1 MRIFRK
7 LTNQDLIEK
16 GRRKPSGERKEP
28 RTPYPAQP
36 SIEFRP
42 EHINSRE
49 ELGHKEI
56 DLIVGCKGSRAA
68 VLTIADRK
76 CREEMGFRIPD
87 KKAASVRAVFD
98 RLERKLGKRHQRER
112 EPPAAQIF
120 SEGYRLRKG
129 ITAADP
135 GGRGLAEPL
144 PAENLGLEMRGGL
157 FGAGVPAQLKL
168 CGGAPSTSLLMLS
181 PA

>member
-7 LTNQDLIEK
+7 LTNKDLIEK

-28 RTPYPAQP
+28 RTPHPSLP
-36 SIEFRP
+36 SIEIRP

-76 CREEMGFRIPD
+76 CREEMGFRISSSD
-87 KKAASVRAVFD
+87 
-98 RLERKLGKRHQRER
+98 
-112 EPPAAQIF
+112 I
-120 SEGYRLRKG
+120 
-129 ITAADP
+129 I
-135 GGRGLAEPL
+135 
-144 PAENLGLEMRGGL
+144 
-157 FGAGVPAQLKL
+157 
-168 CGGAPSTSLLMLS
+168 S
-181 PA
+181 PCFMDFFRFPTHAKVS

>member
-1 MRIFRK
+1 MISATTAGNGTQRTRPVRFISTGRPTRGPRSKLGTTKSMRIFRK

-28 RTPYPAQP
+28 RTPYPALP

-112 EPPAAQIF
+112 KPAAAQIL
-120 SEGYRLRKG
+120 SQR
-129 ITAADP
+129 D
-135 GGRGLAEPL
+135 
-144 PAENLGLEMRGGL
+144 
-157 FGAGVPAQLKL
+157 QL
-168 CGGAPSTSLLMLS
+168 
-181 PA
+181 

>member
-28 RTPYPAQP
+28 RTPYPALP

-76 CREEMGFRIPD
+76 CQEEMGFRIPD
-87 KKAASVRAVFD
+87 KKAASMSFHFPV
-98 RLERKLGKRHQRER
+98 
-112 EPPAAQIF
+112 
-120 SEGYRLRKG
+120 
-129 ITAADP
+129 
-135 GGRGLAEPL
+135 
-144 PAENLGLEMRGGL
+144 
-157 FGAGVPAQLKL
+157 
-168 CGGAPSTSLLMLS
+168 
-181 PA
+181 